1 MSVSTF
7 VLFLHPLDEV
17 FYPGMFLV
25 FLQNYLWV
33 LLMVQ
38 PDDPLAHLLHPYMHT
53 FHEKNSWLP
62 SFKRAKFEKDVDKK
76 ETGLLNV

>member
-1 MSVSTF
+1 MTMAVSSF

-17 FYPGMFLV
+17 FYPGMLLV

-38 PDDPLAHLLHPYMHT
+38 PDDPLAHLLHPHL
-53 FHEKNSWLP
+53 HILHANNSWLP
-62 SFKRAKFEKDVDKK
+62 SFKRKETNPKK
-76 ETGLLNV
+76 EISLLNV